1 MLLLAVSNKFNTGM
15 NSLLNSFKAFQISI
29 ERVQNLLSFEY
40 NSRSMRDNFE
50 KRQLS
55 KQISLHNALIL
66 DLEEPNLTRMIV
78 NFQFFFIIG
87 SENLK
92 KNY

>member
-1 MLLLAVSNKFNTGM
+1 M

-66 DLEEPNLTRMIV
+66 DL
-78 NFQFFFIIG
+78 
-87 SENLK
+87 
-92 KNY
+92 